1 MGPPHL
7 RENLPGWV
15 FAGADSP
22 HRFPPP
28 CYSVDAL
35 ALTRPISVSPV
46 TADFTSELQRA
57 ETSLPPVQS
66 AYRLT
71 RAAGG
76 NTRLDSG
83 NTSVIS
89 NPAAGQTILLD
100 HIQKTAT
107 IQPLLAATPPP
118 PGMPPMPQLGLPA
131 LAAPPSA
138 QVQDLGKAVLQGL
151 EVEGKRYVIQ
161 PPAMP
166 NIPAP
171 PKPPTFQA
179 PGMPQVPGAPQ
190 APGMPKM
197 PAMPPVPG
205 MPKVPG
211 APGSPSAP
219 NPPQGPTLAEVWTS
233 TSTRLPMLTKMTG
246 GFGQVTQVCQGVVP
260 GEPHPAAFQIPPDY
274 KVIQLAPPK
283 PPALPAM

>member
-1 MGPPHL
+1 
-7 RENLPGWV
+7 
-15 FAGADSP
+15 
-22 HRFPPP
+22 
-28 CYSVDAL
+28 VDAL
-35 ALTRPISVSPV
+35 ALTRPTSVPPV
-46 TADFTSELQRA
+46 TADFTSELQPV

-107 IQPLLAATPPP
+107 IQPLLSATPSPPP
-118 PGMPPMPQLGLPA
+118 PGMPPIPHLSVPGLAPA
-131 LAAPPSA
+131 PSA
-138 QVQDLGKAVLQGL
+138 QVQDLGKGVIQGL

-179 PGMPQVPGAPQ
+179 PGMPQVPGPPQ
-190 APGMPKM
+190 APGMPQLQGM
-197 PAMPPVPG
+197 PQVPG
-205 MPKVPG
+205 MPKMPGAPQAPGVPNVPG
-211 APGSPSAP
+211 APGSQSAP
-219 NPPQGPTLAEVWTS
+219 TAPQGPTFAEVWTS
-233 TSTRLPMLTKMTG
+233 TSTRLPVLTKING
-246 GFGQVTQVCQGVVP
+246 GFGQITQVCQGVTP
-260 GEPHPAAFQIPPDY
+260 GEPHPAAFQIPADY
-274 KVIQLAPPK
+274 KVIQLSPPQ
-283 PPALPAM
+283 PPALPAV

>member
-1 MGPPHL
+1 
-7 RENLPGWV
+7 
-15 FAGADSP
+15 
-22 HRFPPP
+22 
-28 CYSVDAL
+28 VDAL
-35 ALTRPISVSPV
+35 ALTKPTSVPPV

-57 ETSLPPVQS
+57 ETNLPPMQS

-107 IQPLLAATPPP
+107 IQPLLSATPSP
-118 PGMPPMPQLGLPA
+118 PGMPPMPHLSVPGLAPA
-131 LAAPPSA
+131 PSA
-138 QVQDLGKAVLQGL
+138 QVQDLGKGVLQGL

-171 PKPPTFQA
+171 PKPSTFQA

-190 APGMPKM
+190 
-197 PAMPPVPG
+197 VPG
-205 MPKVPG
+205 MPQLQGMSQVPGMPNVPG
-211 APGSPSAP
+211 APGSQSAP
-219 NPPQGPTLAEVWTS
+219 NAPQGPTLAEVWTS
-233 TSTRLPMLTKMTG
+233 TSTRVPMLTKING
-246 GFGQVTQVCQGVVP
+246 GFGQITQVCQGVTP

-274 KVIQLAPPK
+274 KVIELSPPK
-283 PPALPAM
+283 PPALPTL

>member
-1 MGPPHL
+1 M
-7 RENLPGWV
+7 
-15 FAGADSP
+15 
-22 HRFPPP
+22 
-28 CYSVDAL
+28 DAL
-35 ALTRPISVSPV
+35 ALTRPTSVPPV
-46 TADFTSELQRA
+46 TADFTSELQPV

-107 IQPLLAATPPP
+107 IQPLLSATPSPSP
-118 PGMPPMPQLGLPA
+118 PGMPPMPHLSVPGLAPA
-131 LAAPPSA
+131 PSA
-138 QVQDLGKAVLQGL
+138 QVQDLGKGVLQGI

-190 APGMPKM
+190 APGMPQLQGM
-197 PAMPPVPG
+197 PHVPG
-205 MPKVPG
+205 MPKMPGAPQAPGMPNVPG
-211 APGSPSAP
+211 APGSQSAP
-219 NPPQGPTLAEVWTS
+219 TAPQGPTFAEVWTS
-233 TSTRLPMLTKMTG
+233 TSTRLPVLTKING
-246 GFGQVTQVCQGVVP
+246 GFGQITQVCQGVTP
-260 GEPHPAAFQIPPDY
+260 GEPHPAAFQIPADY
-274 KVIQLAPPK
+274 KVIQLSPPQ
-283 PPALPAM
+283 PPALPAV

>member
-1 MGPPHL
+1 M
-7 RENLPGWV
+7 
-15 FAGADSP
+15 
-22 HRFPPP
+22 
-28 CYSVDAL
+28 
-35 ALTRPISVSPV
+35 
-46 TADFTSELQRA
+46 
-57 ETSLPPVQS
+57 QS

-107 IQPLLAATPPP
+107 IQPLLTAAPSP
-118 PGMPPMPQLGLPA
+118 PGMPPMPHLSVPGPA
-131 LAAPPSA
+131 AAPSA
-138 QVQDLGKAVLQGL
+138 QVQDLGKGVLQGL

-166 NIPAP
+166 NIPAA

-179 PGMPQVPGAPQ
+179 PGMPQLQGMPQ
-190 APGMPKM
+190 VPGMPKM
-197 PAMPPVPG
+197 P
-205 MPKVPG
+205 G
-211 APGSPSAP
+211 APGSQSAP
-219 NPPQGPTLAEVWTS
+219 NAPQGPTFAEVWTS
-233 TSTRLPMLTKMTG
+233 TSTRLPMLTKING
-246 GFGQVTQVCQGVVP
+246 GFGQITQVCQGVTP

-274 KVIQLAPPK
+274 KVIELSPPK
-283 PPALPAM
+283 PPALPAL

>member
-1 MGPPHL
+1 M
-7 RENLPGWV
+7 
-15 FAGADSP
+15 
-22 HRFPPP
+22 
-28 CYSVDAL
+28 
-35 ALTRPISVSPV
+35 
-46 TADFTSELQRA
+46 
-57 ETSLPPVQS
+57 
-66 AYRLT
+66 
-71 RAAGG
+71 
-76 NTRLDSG
+76 DSG

-107 IQPLLAATPPP
+107 IQPLISAAPSP
-118 PGMPPMPQLGLPA
+118 PGMPPMPHLSVPGL
-131 LAAPPSA
+131 APPPPA

-151 EVEGKRYVIQ
+151 EVEGKRYIIQ

-179 PGMPQVPGAPQ
+179 PGMPQAPGAPQ
-190 APGMPKM
+190 APGMPQLQGM
-197 PAMPPVPG
+197 PQMPG
-205 MPKVPG
+205 MPKMPGAPPLPGMPG
-211 APGSPSAP
+211 APGAPGTPSAP

-246 GFGQVTQVCQGVVP
+246 GFGQITQVCQGVTH

-283 PPALPAM
+283 PPALPPM